1 LFERSTRA
9 LMKTL
14 MLTILVTVVG
24 GSSPTAEPTGKPNDD
39 SATYAMI
46 VSGISKDPTERQ
58 AKDKAVADFSRF
70 LLDRAGVKPDR
81 LGVLVHNGSPIRK
94 DAKISTADNIK
105 EQVRTFAK
113 VIAPEDRFIFY
124 YVGQAN
130 IVQDK
135 LRLNLP
141 GVDITHEQLAEWMNG
156 LKVSSMLIVLDC
168 PGAEMAVRML
178 TGPDRVI
185 IGACTAEQRYS
196 TRFSQYF
203 VPALSDDKSDADG
216 DGKIS
221 ALEAFNL
228 AYKQLD
234 ELYRGQGLLKT
245 ETPVME
251 DDGDGTP
258 SQEPWRH
265 EQDKTDGAA
274 AARLFLSGKS

>member
-1 LFERSTRA
+1 
-9 LMKTL
+9 M
-14 MLTILVTVVG
+14 MLTMLVTVVG
-24 GSSPTAEPTGKPNDD
+24 GSSPTAEPVGRPKGDTV
-39 SATYAMI
+39 TYALI
-46 VSGISKDPTERQ
+46 VSGINKDLTERQ
-58 AKDKAVADFSRF
+58 AKNKAVADFSRF
-70 LLDRAGVKPDR
+70 LLERAGVKPDR
-81 LGVLVHNGSPIRK
+81 LGVLVPNGSSVQK
-94 DAKISTADNIK
+94 DAKISTADNLK
-105 EQVRTFAK
+105 EQVRTFAE

-156 LKVSSMLIVLDC
+156 LKVSSMLVVLDC
-168 PGAEMAVRML
+168 PGAEMAVKAL

-185 IGACTAEQRYS
+185 IGARTAEQRYS

-203 VPALSDDKSDADG
+203 IPALSDDKSDTDG

-221 ALEAFNL
+221 ALEAFNI
-228 AYKQLD
+228 ACKQLD
-234 ELYRGQGLLKT
+234 ELYRSQGLLKT
-245 ETPVME
+245 ETPVLE

-274 AARLFLSGKS
+274 AARFFLSGKS